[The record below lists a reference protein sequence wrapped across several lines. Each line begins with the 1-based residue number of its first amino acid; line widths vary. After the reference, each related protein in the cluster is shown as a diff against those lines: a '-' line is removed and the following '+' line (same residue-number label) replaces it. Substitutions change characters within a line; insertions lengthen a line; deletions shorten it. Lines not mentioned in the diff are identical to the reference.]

1 MPSTRTQWDGHPRLI
16 WQMLGDQSVI
26 LVRGTAGIWTPA
38 CLPLYPG
45 PCLYLSCLCLFLGQ
59 DRKRPQAMRPS
70 VLQVSSMLALV
81 LPPSRQSSRRQK
93 DKAARV
99 GTPAKGRCGA
109 GRPAGRGQVSGQTS
123 WGLLACWAT
132 LRKPEHIR
140 PQEFP
145 GPVLAQQQWEKTYSL
160 QSPCWNSRRKTPAI
174 WDLLPGLGGCWPVL
188 SLLPASR
195 ASSSVCGGGVRND
208 GSRSL
213 PDLKA
218 PNLWHFLT

>member
-1 MPSTRTQWDGHPRLI
+1 MGGGPKQGVAESQACSCLIYWWQLPLLSTFYMPGTRTQWDEHPRLI

-26 LVRGTAGIWTPA
+26 LVRGTAGIWTLA

-81 LPPSRQSSRRQK
+81 LPPSRQSRGRQK

-109 GRPAGRGQVSGQTS
+109 RRPAGRGQVSGQTS

-145 GPVLAQQQWEKTYSL
+145 GPVLAQQQWEKSYEAAATL
-160 QSPCWNSRRKTPAI
+160 LKQQEEDACHLGPPPWAGWLLASPFPS
-174 WDLLPGLGGCWPVL
+174 PGL
-188 SLLPASR
+188 
-195 ASSSVCGGGVRND
+195 
-208 GSRSL
+208 
-213 PDLKA
+213 
-218 PNLWHFLT
+218 